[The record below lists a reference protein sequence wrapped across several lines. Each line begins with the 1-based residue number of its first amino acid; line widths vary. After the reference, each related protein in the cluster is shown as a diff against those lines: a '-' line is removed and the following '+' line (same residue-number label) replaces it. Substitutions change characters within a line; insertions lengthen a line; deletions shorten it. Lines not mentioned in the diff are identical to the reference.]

1 MIDDKFNACPFCGA
15 NNDNLRNIA
24 KQYDDQ
30 HYSFIH
36 CFNCGAI
43 VYGEWNERPIEAE
56 LRKQIESLKFDNQ
69 AQSWWIKTLLGQL
82 DELDGILDAR
92 SLEIEHLKLDNH
104 KLMDQINSMPQLLQP
119 NQEIIEWHECSEEV
133 PTDSGHYLI
142 LCEDGDVFID
152 WYNNGSDE
160 AGNPEDHCP
169 WGDPEWRI
177 EVQDPGAYKVIAWA
191 YLPKGIKYEN

>member
-1 MIDDKFNACPFCGA
+1 MSDITITGYCVKCHQWATPDFLATLRLSAHAGGDVCLNCLADKSWSYLKRHVCSADYPKVA
-15 NNDNLRNIA
+15 RY
-24 KQYDDQ
+24 KQ
-30 HYSFIH
+30 F
-36 CFNCGAI
+36 
-43 VYGEWNERPIEAE
+43 AE
-56 LRKQIESLKFDNQ
+56 I
-69 AQSWWIKTLLGQL
+69 
-82 DELDGILDAR
+82 
-92 SLEIEHLKLDNH
+92 
-104 KLMDQINSMPQLLQP
+104 PQLQSDNISLMEQMNKMVCKP
-119 NQEIIEWHECSEEV
+119 NQEIIEWHECSEGV